1 MALCGVPSLLT
12 TLQGFVPATAQAF
25 ERVLN
30 VKGGPRHE
38 DGGLVASDDHL
49 LGSHI
54 SNWPAAF
61 LILLRSQ
68 VSLPL
73 SLMRAGG
80 RQRTARSSV
89 RFRVYSGSGGNARS
103 YTRHQKVGR

>member
-61 LILLRSQ
+61 LILLRSRGRGLLFGFEFTQ
-68 VSLPL
+68 GREE
-73 SLMRAGG
+73 MRDL
-80 RQRTARSSV
+80 
-89 RFRVYSGSGGNARS
+89 
-103 YTRHQKVGR
+103 TRDTKR

>member
-80 RQRTARSSV
+80 RQRTARFFCSVSSLL
-89 RFRVYSGSGGNARS
+89 R
-103 YTRHQKVGR
+103 VGRKCEILHETPKGR

>member
-1 MALCGVPSLLT
+1 MALCGVPCLLT

-80 RQRTARSSV
+80 RQ
-89 RFRVYSGSGGNARS
+89 SGLLFGFEFTQGREEMRDL
-103 YTRHQKVGR
+103 TRDTKR

>member
-73 SLMRAGG
+73 SLMRAPEGG
-80 RQRTARSSV
+80 KERRGLLFGFEFTQGREEMRDL
-89 RFRVYSGSGGNARS
+89 
-103 YTRHQKVGR
+103 TRDTKR

>member
-73 SLMRAGG
+73 SLMRAGAAKNG
-80 RQRTARSSV
+80 AVFCSVSSLL
-89 RFRVYSGSGGNARS
+89 R
-103 YTRHQKVGR
+103 VGRKCEILHETPKGR